1 MDIVI
6 QPLKR
11 TIVLQADN
19 PRQDITLINQSR
31 QIVAEQKPPAV
42 IEHKIERKEIVFAT
56 PNMRGPKGEDGQ
68 GLMILMVTHWRF
80 IY

>member
-31 QIVAEQKPPAV
+31 PIVAEQKPPAV
-42 IEHKIERKEIVFAT
+42 DIA
-56 PNMRGPKGEDGQ
+56 
-68 GLMILMVTHWRF
+68 VTGF
-80 IY
+80 ECDV